1 MAKHFDNKGNE
12 IRCVYLAEFEA
23 DEHCYI
29 GTAMTLRDGF
39 ANIFLKIAVLKSINI
54 SAIQVLSQSS
64 LYFMIIQ
71 V

>member
-29 GTAMTLRDGF
+29 GTANDYERRIREHLFENRRSEVYQHKRHTGF
-39 ANIFLKIAVLKSINI
+39 IPKFTILHD
-54 SAIQVLSQSS
+54 
-64 LYFMIIQ
+64 
-71 V
+71 